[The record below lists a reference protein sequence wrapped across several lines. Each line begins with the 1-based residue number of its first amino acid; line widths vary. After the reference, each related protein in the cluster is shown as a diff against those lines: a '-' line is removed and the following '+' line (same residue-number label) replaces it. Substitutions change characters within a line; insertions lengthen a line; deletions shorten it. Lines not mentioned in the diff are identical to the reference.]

1 MATIKLATEQDLLKF
16 ENDILLV
23 DLIKKQVPIN
33 DIRLVDYTM
42 IEVEGKSIKIDSKVI
57 NDFAKIFNLNKSFIE
72 TFDKNV
78 KASAISFI
86 NKLRDLFRSSNISV
100 TLHINP
106 YTKKVLHIT
115 KSNERGSI
123 SNKNAYKVAGQIIDK
138 FGLDIKDVSVN
149 MNSGNFAINLITDNE
164 FQVDG
169 LPNEVFKSGLTISN
183 SLRTGLQVSTYTN
196 RMFCANG
203 MRTALARDTFSINN
217 LNVDNLENLHYYI
230 AHLRK
235 NNYVSDVLI
244 DKIKTANNTRA
255 SLAEM
260 QTAHNII
267 STYDEDYANV
277 VVPLRENE
285 EAYKKLLFTEEDLF
299 GGRTLS
305 HKELKAAATNQS
317 VWSCL
322 NAVTY
327 FGSHSDK
334 LKDSDRQKVFVDAGR
349 VLGKGTFDCEVVIP
363 DAFDKDILTQTRQ
376 IGSMLN

>member
-203 MRTALARDTFSINN
+203 MITALARDTFSINN